1 MGVDF
6 ATLLNPELLDDAGG
20 GFVLDTPRTVG
31 GLPLNKLVKKLLRT
45 RAPDARLLVIEQGTA
60 HLWFKF
66 VQGGWITSRA
76 YMVDT
81 GDDVDDVI
89 DVVVRAIRDLAA
101 DQARYPAV

>member
-1 MGVDF
+1 M
-6 ATLLNPELLDDAGG
+6 
-20 GFVLDTPRTVG
+20 
-31 GLPLNKLVKKLLRT
+31 
-45 RAPDARLLVIEQGTA
+45 IEQGTA